1 MLRDPTS
8 TPPPWFSRTSMPSA
22 TQPGPIS
29 TAGADW
35 AWLANRSTTSP
46 DSLTLAV
53 PRSLLPLRMALGV
66 TEISI
71 SAPAGSS
78 ATQMRS
84 AP

>member
-8 TPPPWFSRTSMPSA
+8 IPPPWFSRTSMPSA

-71 SAPAGSS
+71 SAPVGSS